1 MGKLKPIGSE
11 KLQGID
17 KLNRILEIARYKETT
32 PNPINEDKSVDYS
45 KTLSDGNK
53 YHIVKEKNG
62 YVIKKSLN
70 ESMDLDYIEPMKNR
84 KYYSSYSQ
92 AFKRLNL
99 IAKEININEG
109 HTGNVNLFEGEVD
122 EKASTKYILK
132 FGETKEQSAPAPAPA
147 PAPEPSPE
155 PSPEPDLSDVPMDE
169 PSPEDVDTEIDID
182 VEDDDND
189 MVTFKTIQKLT
200 GKLAQK
206 IRTLNDS
213 EEQQMSSKDI
223 KYVINSVLSALDL
236 NNLEEEDMEDVIN
249 KLEGSE
255 EEEGMND
262 QMMGDDEEPIDVEMD
277 TDVPTEPSPEG
288 EMGENM
294 NPEEF
299 VDNLFSDL
307 EENDD
312 VETKE
317 SKHMQKIGDM
327 IESLFTESKVDNILK
342 RYFVTTESEKKQ
354 INEKRQKVVENK
366 NKTINK
372 VKLISETISQEVM
385 AKKVVNKYPNAKL
398 IGKTKSNSL
407 VFETNNKQIKVNTKG
422 EIL

>member
-17 KLNRILEIARYKETT
+17 KLNRILEIARYKEIT

-132 FGETKEQSAPAPAPA
+132 FGATKDQSAPAPAPA
-147 PAPEPSPE
+147 PAPSPA
-155 PSPEPDLSDVPMDE
+155 PLPEPDLSDVPMDE

-189 MVTFKTIQKLT
+189 VVTFKTIQKLT

-307 EENDD
+307 EENAD

-354 INEKRQKVVENK
+354 INEKRQKLVENK

>member
-147 PAPEPSPE
+147 PSPAPAPA

-189 MVTFKTIQKLT
+189 VVTFKTIQKLT

-307 EENDD
+307 EENAD

-354 INEKRQKVVENK
+354 INEKRQKLVENK